1 MKGACG
7 LDGEKGDKGKLVSQA
22 AQGWQDEKER
32 LGILVCQASLGHL
45 AKRA

>member
-1 MKGACG
+1 MT
-7 LDGEKGDKGKLVSQA
+7 ERRETRGKLVSQA